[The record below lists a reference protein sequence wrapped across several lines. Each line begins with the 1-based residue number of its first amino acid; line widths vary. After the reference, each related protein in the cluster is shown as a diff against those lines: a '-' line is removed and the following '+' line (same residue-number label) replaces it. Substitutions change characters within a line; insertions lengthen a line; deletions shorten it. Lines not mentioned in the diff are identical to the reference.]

1 MATQLVRKSPL
12 AMIEERM
19 PLFLSAR
26 TMIGGLAIVVAIA
39 MLALVAGLRN
49 AHRAEDAARA
59 RFADA
64 QALAAL
70 PPAST
75 DSIQEDLV
83 SVNKQL
89 ATAEAAAAPAPTATS
104 GDATTT
110 MLIRTAQ
117 DGGLSVKAIAGVASG
132 QTKVGADSYDSEG
145 VRVTVDGTVGRI
157 ASFLDAVDRKLPS
170 LIATL
175 TTMTI
180 NEAGVAHAEIVFS
193 TYTKVIPP
201 TPVPVA
207 TKVVKK

>member
-1 MATQLVRKSPL
+1 MV
-12 AMIEERM
+12 EERM
-19 PLFLSAR
+19 PLYLSAR
-26 TMIGGLAIVVAIA
+26 VLIGGLAIVVAIA

-49 AHRAEDAARA
+49 AHRAEEAARA

-75 DSIQEDLV
+75 DSIQEDLA
-83 SVNKQL
+83 SVNSQL
-89 ATAEAAAAPAPTATS
+89 ATAQAAATPVSTATS

-117 DGGLSVKAIAGVASG
+117 DAGLSVKAIADVASG
-132 QTKVGADSYDSEG
+132 QTKVGTDAYESEG
-145 VRVTVDGTVGRI
+145 VRVTVEGGVGQI
-157 ASFLDAVDRKLPS
+157 TSFLNTLADVRPA
-170 LIATL
+170 LIPTL

-180 NEAGVAHAEIVFS
+180 NEAKVAHAEIVFS

-207 TKVVKK
+207 TKGANN

>member
-1 MATQLVRKSPL
+1 MATQLARKSPL
-12 AMIEERM
+12 AMVEERM
-19 PLFLSAR
+19 PLYLSAR
-26 TMIGGLAIVVAIA
+26 VLIGGLAIVVAIA
-39 MLALVAGLRN
+39 MLALIAGLRN

-75 DSIQEDLV
+75 DSIQDDLA
-83 SVNKQL
+83 SVNSQL
-89 ATAEAAAAPAPTATS
+89 ATAQAAAAPAATATS

-117 DGGLSVKAIAGVASG
+117 NAGLSVKAIADVVSA
-132 QTKVGADSYDSEG
+132 QTKVGTDSYDSEG
-145 VRVTVDGTVGRI
+145 VRVTVDGSVGRI
-157 ASFLDAVDRKLPS
+157 TSFLAAVADVQPA
-170 LIATL
+170 LISTL
-175 TTMTI
+175 TTMTM
-180 NEAGVAHAEIVFS
+180 NDAGIAHAEIVFS

-207 TKVVKK
+207 TKGAKK

>member
-1 MATQLVRKSPL
+1 ML
-12 AMIEERM
+12 EERM
-19 PLFLSAR
+19 PLYLSAR
-26 TMIGGLAIVVAIA
+26 VLIGGLAVVVVIA

-75 DSIQEDLV
+75 DSIQDDLA
-83 SVNKQL
+83 SVNSQL
-89 ATAEAAAAPAPTATS
+89 ATAQAAAAPAATATS

-117 DGGLSVKAIAGVASG
+117 DAGLSVKAIAGVASG
-132 QTKVGADSYDSEG
+132 QTKVGTDSYESEG
-145 VRVTVDGTVGRI
+145 VRVTVEGGVGQI
-157 ASFLDAVDRKLPS
+157 TSFLNTLSDVRPA
-170 LIATL
+170 LIPTL

-180 NEAGVAHAEIVFS
+180 NEAKVAHAEIVFS

-207 TKVVKK
+207 TKGAKQ